1 MERGDLV
8 VVAAEQAEEPP
19 SDPVAGLRAMA
30 ERRRE
35 RARRA
40 RGLAGV
46 IEVAL
51 VTPDGRAERSSWPG
65 VG

>member
-8 VVAAEQAEEPP
+8 VVVAEQAEEPP
-19 SDPVAGLRAMA
+19 SDPVAALRSMA
-30 ERRRE
+30 DGRRK
-35 RARRA
+35 RAGKARA
-40 RGLAGV
+40 LAGV

-51 VTPDGRAERSSWPG
+51 VTPDGRADRTSWPG